1 MTKPNQSEPNQ
12 SEGSNSSS
20 PEEFR
25 EALGALIADL
35 ARGDPKD
42 PNPAITRDTV
52 RLLRVL
58 HTCGPEEMIEAINN
72 ANMAG
77 IAAITAASGD
87 EYEAAKVML
96 RITTQN
102 ALTWINTESNATKP
116 PEAKPL

>member
-1 MTKPNQSEPNQ
+1 MTKPNQSE
-12 SEGSNSSS
+12 GSTSSL

-25 EALGALIADL
+25 EALGALIAEL
-35 ARGDPKD
+35 ARGNPKD

-58 HTCGPEEMIEAINN
+58 HTCGPEEMITAINN

-77 IAAITAASGD
+77 IAAMTVASD
-87 EYEAAKVML
+87 DKHEAAKAML

-102 ALTWINTESNATKP
+102 ALTWINTASNATKP

>member
-12 SEGSNSSS
+12 SEGSTSSL

-25 EALGALIADL
+25 EALGEMIADL

-42 PNPAITRDTV
+42 PNPAVTRDTV

-77 IAAITAASGD
+77 IAAMTVASGD
-87 EYEAAKVML
+87 KHETAKVML
-96 RITTQN
+96 RITMQN
-102 ALTWINTESNATKP
+102 ALTWINTE
-116 PEAKPL
+116 

>member
-12 SEGSNSSS
+12 SEGSTSSS

-25 EALGALIADL
+25 EALEEMIADL
-35 ARGDPKD
+35 ARGDPED

-58 HTCGPEEMIEAINN
+58 HTCGPEEMIEAISN

-77 IAAITAASGD
+77 IAAMTVASGD
-87 EYEAAKVML
+87 KHGAAKL
-96 RITTQN
+96 LLKITTQN
-102 ALTWINTESNATKP
+102 VLAWINTESNATKP